1 MITYVVPTMWFY
13 APFVGF
19 LRDLVDCP
27 YVSEIII
34 INNNR
39 NSTPPESWLL
49 NPKIRMYA
57 PEHNIGVNPAWNVG
71 VIHASNDVVC
81 VANDD
86 IIFDFKLFQKV
97 IPFATPDHG
106 LIGLSAGEE
115 THQQVPFTNG
125 NIDIVPWPSPTSQT
139 NSRFGFGCL
148 FFINKHSWVPIPNE
162 LMIYY
167 GDDWTI
173 ETQIIHRRMNFTINN
188 CLHHGERATT
198 CGRLENVGDIL
209 AREQA
214 AYLTKIAE
222 YRELVLGSAASS

>member
-27 YVSEIII
+27 YVGEIIL

-39 NSTPPESWLL
+39 DSTPREQWLL
-49 NPKIRMYA
+49 SPKIRMYA
-57 PEHNIGVNPAWNVG
+57 PEKNIGVNPAWNLG
-71 VIHASNDVVC
+71 VAQAKHDAVC

-86 IIFDFKLFQKV
+86 MIFDFKLFQKV
-97 IPFATPDHG
+97 EPFLTPNHG

-115 THQQVPFTNG
+115 IHHQVPFTNG

-139 NSRFGFGCL
+139 HSRFGFGCL

-162 LMIYY
+162 LIIYY
-167 GDDWTI
+167 GDDWAI
-173 ETQIIHRRMNFTINN
+173 ETQIIHGRMNFSINN

-198 CGRLENVGDIL
+198 CSKLENVNELL
-209 AREQA
+209 AREHAVYNQR
-214 AYLTKIAE
+214 IEE
-222 YRELVLGSAASS
+222 YRQQFVTSV